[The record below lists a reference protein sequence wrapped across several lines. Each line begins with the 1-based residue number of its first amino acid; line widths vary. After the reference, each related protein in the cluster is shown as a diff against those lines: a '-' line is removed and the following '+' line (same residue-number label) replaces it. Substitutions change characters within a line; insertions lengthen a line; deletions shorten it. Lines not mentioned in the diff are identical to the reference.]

1 MTVHPEIFYYSVS
14 SQPIKH
20 VTAIGYG
27 GDVDPAFGLEQMW
40 LYNSGSADIRVGSS
54 LSGVLGSS
62 FLLVKTG
69 STVQLDG
76 AREGLVIYNP
86 SAQSAAVYSMQAEC
100 WRRNASAMGG
110 MKPRK
115 DSPGSATRYFVVRP
129 TKTAGATTDTT
140 ITLPGRYTL
149 AAVKLYSVTV
159 ATGAT
164 ITLDVLDRQGRSLLS
179 TPYDVETLTTATL
192 ATATLTSSSGLLTL
206 APNDTITLRY
216 ASSDAGDTLGD
227 ILVELSVT
235 EA

>member
-1 MTVHPEIFYYSVS
+1 MTVHPEIFYYAVS
-14 SQPIKH
+14 SQAAKQ

-27 GDVDPAFGLEQMW
+27 GDIDPAFGLEQMW
-40 LYNSGSADIRVGSS
+40 FFNSGGSDVRIGSS
-54 LSGVLGSS
+54 LSGVLGSA
-62 FLLVKTG
+62 FLNVKSGT
-69 STVQLDG
+69 TVPLDG
-76 AREGLVIYNP
+76 AREGLVLYNP
-86 SAQSAAVYSMQAEC
+86 SVSTAAGFSLQAEC

-149 AAVKLYSVTV
+149 SAVKLYSVTV